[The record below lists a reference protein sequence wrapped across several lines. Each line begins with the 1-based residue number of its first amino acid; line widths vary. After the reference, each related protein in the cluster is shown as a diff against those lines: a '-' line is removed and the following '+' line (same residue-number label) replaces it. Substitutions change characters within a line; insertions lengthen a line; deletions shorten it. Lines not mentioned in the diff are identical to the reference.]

1 MKHVR
6 THYSTP
12 ENAVL
17 KQLTLKA
24 SMQKLKR
31 LSSHNKFYQAVSV
44 EKTKFSK
51 RELSC
56 VLLAEGI
63 CLLLIDATLMEVEK
77 HKVPC
82 KDTNCFEK
90 VNGRCLDEVAN
101 SLDSGGDASGVC
113 GRVPGRGCC
122 RGGTTR

>member
-1 MKHVR
+1 MFMKHVR

-12 ENAVL
+12 ENVVL

-44 EKTKFSK
+44 EKTKFFK
-51 RELSC
+51 RELSG

-63 CLLLIDATLMEVEK
+63 YLLLLLV
-77 HKVPC
+77 HC
-82 KDTNCFEK
+82 HYY
-90 VNGRCLDEVAN
+90 RL
-101 SLDSGGDASGVC
+101 LLLLLSGGREA
-113 GRVPGRGCC
+113 
-122 RGGTTR
+122 